1 MNARKLGALC
11 ALLAATPNLIG
22 CESSRDSPDHQFQ
35 KQVKRAQECRELQDK
50 LVGDQPLTTGA
61 SPPCGY
67 SSGRNCR
74 RSCRSGCRNRAR
86 NSIRRAA
93 LCADPRRRRT
103 YHDTGETPTPGVRE
117 LDHGDTDVALLEDAI
132 IPLLAPMMRSVATAS
147 CSRSARLA
155 HSHVRCRLLCRK
167 MGGWLKL
174 HSQAAH
180 VREVEAARS
189 HSGRYLT
196 PSPVGKASVGM
207 SAAA

>member
-11 ALLAATPNLIG
+11 ALLAATPNLSG
-22 CESSRDSPDHQFQ
+22 RESSRDSPDRQFQ

-67 SSGRNCR
+67 SSGRNVAVLADR
-74 RSCRSGCRNRAR
+74 DVEIELGIAFVGLRFAQIPGGAGRTMTPEPGSQSC
-86 NSIRRAA
+86 A
-93 LCADPRRRRT
+93 LQ
-103 YHDTGETPTPGVRE
+103 
-117 LDHGDTDVALLEDAI
+117 
-132 IPLLAPMMRSVATAS
+132 
-147 CSRSARLA
+147 
-155 HSHVRCRLLCRK
+155 
-167 MGGWLKL
+167 GGWLKL

-196 PSPVGKASVGM
+196 PSPVGKTSVGM